1 MTQGRVLVVE
11 DETAAVRVMTLA
23 LEREKFEVRA
33 VGEASL
39 ALAMVDELKPD
50 VIVADYLLPGMD
62 GMELLRYLQRRSP
75 DLPIVIVTGHGDE
88 RLATEAMKLGAF
100 DYLPKPL
107 DYEEMTRVLRRAIE
121 MRRLRTEIRASRVS
135 TTPSRIIGSSPAIE
149 RLRTMIAEVGPT
161 EVTLLVNGET
171 GTGKELVARALHD
184 ASRRARKRFVAL
196 NCAAIPETL
205 LESELFGY
213 VKGAFTGADGRREGK
228 ILAAIGG
235 TLFLDE
241 IGDLPSSLQ
250 PKLLR
255 VLEEGE
261 LTPLGSDKPE
271 RVDIRLIAAT
281 HRDLRAEVMA
291 GRFRADL
298 FYRLNV
304 VPIHIPPLR
313 DRLSDIPQLV
323 QSFIP
328 RLAQRHSATVRSIDP
343 ALLSWLQQQSWPGNV
358 RELENT
364 IERFIVLTR
373 DGVLRPPADE
383 SHSYLAPFHEEKQLM
398 IDEFERQYLSRAL
411 AICGGKLGQVAR
423 RSGISSRQLYT
434 LLRKH
439 HLVEEDESLVAN

>member
-1 MTQGRVLVVE
+1 MIHGKVLLVE
-11 DETAAVRVMTLA
+11 DESAAVRVMTLA
-23 LEREKFEVRA
+23 LERERFQVSS

-39 ALAMVDELKPD
+39 ALAMIDEVKPD
-50 VIVADYLLPGMD
+50 VVVADYLLPGMD
-62 GMELLRYLQRRSP
+62 GMELLRHLQRHQP
-75 DLPIVIVTGHGDE
+75 DLPIVMVTGHGDE
-88 RLATEAMKLGAF
+88 RLAAEAMKLGAF
-100 DYLPKPL
+100 DYLPKPF

-121 MRRLRTEIRASRVS
+121 MRRLRIETRSARAVV
-135 TTPSRIIGSSPAIE
+135 TPSRIIGSSSPIE
-149 RLRTMIAEVGPT
+149 RLRTMIADVGPT
-161 EVTLLVNGET
+161 EVTLLINGET

-184 ASRRARKRFVAL
+184 CSRRARKRFVAL

-228 ILAAIGG
+228 ILAASGG

-261 LTPLGSDKPE
+261 VTPLGSDKAE
-271 RVDIRLIAAT
+271 RADIRLIAAT
-281 HRDLRAEVMA
+281 HRDLRAEVNA
-291 GRFRADL
+291 GRFRPDL

-304 VPIHIPPLR
+304 VPIHVPPLR
-313 DRLSDIPQLV
+313 ERISDIPELV
-323 QSFIP
+323 HGFIP
-328 RLAQRHSATVRSIDP
+328 RLAQRHGVEIRAVDP
-343 ALLSWLQQQSWPGNV
+343 GLLAWLQEQPWPGNV

-364 IERFIVLTR
+364 IERFIVLAR

-383 SHSYLAPFHEEKQLM
+383 SHAYLAPFHDEKQIV
-398 IDEFERQYLSRAL
+398 IDQFERQYLSRAL

-423 RSGISSRQLYT
+423 RSGISQRQLYT